1 MKIGIRLSHCR
12 VRAGHLNDTRRGQ
25 HVTEAVMS
33 ERERIASQF
42 EEHRSYLR
50 NVAYRML
57 GSASDADDAV
67 QEAWSRISEA
77 ETGEVINL
85 RGWLT
90 TVVARISLNMLR
102 ARKVRREA
110 PIDDDQS
117 MTAIPATGPSAEHE
131 AVLADSVGLALL
143 VVLERLTPAERL
155 AFVLHDIF
163 DLPFEEI
170 APIVERSP
178 AAARQLA
185 SRARRRV
192 QGVPVTGDADL
203 GRRRRVVEAFL
214 SASRE
219 GDFGALLT
227 LLDPDIVVRIEDVAR
242 DAVGQRELRG
252 AQMVLERARNFARAA
267 RFCRV
272 ALLNGSPG
280 LVMAPHGHLMRALVF
295 TFAGDKVASIEV
307 IADPARLRQL
317 DISVLEPAHAPDLE
331 ERLLEKPTGGTE
343 NG

>member
-1 MKIGIRLSHCR
+1 
-12 VRAGHLNDTRRGQ
+12 
-25 HVTEAVMS
+25 MS
-33 ERERIASQF
+33 ERDGIASKF
-42 EEHRSYLR
+42 EEHRSHLR
-50 NVAYRML
+50 DVAYRML

-67 QEAWSRISEA
+67 QEAWSRVSEA
-77 ETGEVINL
+77 ESGGVMNP

-102 ARKVRREA
+102 ARKVR
-110 PIDDDQS
+110 
-117 MTAIPATGPSAEHE
+117 HE
-131 AVLADSVGLALL
+131 ASLDSDESGAAIAGTGADAEQEAMLADSVGLALL

-192 QGVPVTGDADL
+192 RGGGATSNADL
-203 GRRRRVVEAFL
+203 SRRRKVVEAFL

-227 LLDPDIVVRIEDVAR
+227 LLDPDIVIRVEGVGR
-242 DAVGQRELRG
+242 DPVGQRELRG
-252 AQMVLERARNFARAA
+252 AQTVLDRARDFARAA

-272 ALLNGSPG
+272 ALLDGNPG
-280 LVMAPHGHLMRALVF
+280 LVMAPHGHLVRALVF
-295 TFAGDKVASIEV
+295 TFAGDTVTSIDV

-317 DISVLEPAHAPDLE
+317 DISVL
-331 ERLLEKPTGGTE
+331 
-343 NG
+343 

>member
-1 MKIGIRLSHCR
+1 M
-12 VRAGHLNDTRRGQ
+12 T
-25 HVTEAVMS
+25 S
-33 ERERIASQF
+33 ERDEIATQF
-42 EEHRSYLR
+42 EEHRSHLR
-50 NVAYRML
+50 DVAYRML

-67 QEAWSRISEA
+67 QEAWSRVSRA
-77 ETGEVINL
+77 ESGDVMNL

-102 ARKVRREA
+102 SRKVRREA
-110 PIDDDQS
+110 SLDGDESVP
-117 MTAIPATGPSAEHE
+117 AIPGAGPGAEEE

-192 QGVPVTGDADL
+192 RGAGTSGDANL
-203 GRRRRVVEAFL
+203 ARRRQVVEAFL

-219 GDFGALLT
+219 GDFDALLT

-242 DAVGQRELRG
+242 QPAAHREIRG
-252 AQMVLERARNFARAA
+252 AETVAERARDFARAA
-267 RFCRV
+267 RFCRLV
-272 ALLNGSPG
+272 LLNGSPG
-280 LVMAPHGHLMRALVF
+280 LVMAPHGHLLRAMAF
-295 TFAGDKVASIEV
+295 TFADDKVASIEV
-307 IADPARLRQL
+307 IADPARLRGL
-317 DISVLEPAHAPDLE
+317 DISVLEPDPL
-331 ERLLEKPTGGTE
+331 
-343 NG
+343 